1 MNRIAQNLY
10 GLNPILSEE
19 DAFFSSFAL
28 KLSEFE
34 ENTKAL
40 KFIKKSTKPQLLIF
54 GEMGNGKST
63 TGNMLIRNLCQTNN
77 QKPLQ
82 S

>member
-40 KFIKKSTKPQLLIF
+40 KFIKKST
-54 GEMGNGKST
+54 
-63 TGNMLIRNLCQTNN
+63 
-77 QKPLQ
+77 
-82 S
+82 